1 MHSKALSSFSEVH
14 TVFICKPTYVYSA
27 GTRTNITTHEA
38 GSNIYDLSMKKVHKR
53 TTLHIQSPYLSIN
66 LAVSKGNAY
75 EINTPMHHIQLGTS
89 SYHVRSS

>member
-1 MHSKALSSFSEVH
+1 
-14 TVFICKPTYVYSA
+14 
-27 GTRTNITTHEA
+27 
-38 GSNIYDLSMKKVHKR
+38 MKKVHKR